1 MELVRLLR
9 NQWDRTTAVVTV
21 VAGLLVLTLGWVGAS
36 GTRKVPDQIPYIIS
50 GAVFGL
56 FLLGVGATLW
66 LSADLKDEWR
76 SLQDIRSEHR
86 SGEGA

>member
-9 NQWDRTTAVVTV
+9 NQWDRTTAFVTV
-21 VAGLLVLTLGWVGAS
+21 VAGLVVLTAGWVGAS
-36 GTRKVPDQIPYIIS
+36 GTRKVADQIPYIIS

-66 LSADLKDEWR
+66 LSADLRDEWR
-76 SLQDIRSEHR
+76 SLQEIRAEHR
-86 SGEGA
+86 SGEGT

>member
-9 NQWDRTTAVVTV
+9 NQWDRSTAVLVV
-21 VAGLLVLTLGWVGAS
+21 VAGLIVLAAGWVGAS

-76 SLQDIRSEHR
+76 SLQEIRAEHR
-86 SGEGA
+86 SGEGV

>member
-1 MELVRLLR
+1 MELVKLLR
-9 NQWDRTTAVVTV
+9 NQWDRTSAVLAL
-21 VAGLLVLTLGWVGAS
+21 VAGLVVLTLGWVGAS

-50 GAVFGL
+50 GAILGL

-76 SLQDIRSEHR
+76 SLQEIRAENR
-86 SGEGA
+86 GGEPT

>member
-9 NQWDRTTAVVTV
+9 NQWDRSTAVVAV
-21 VAGLLVLTLGWVGAS
+21 VAGLIVLVAGWVGAS

-50 GAVFGL
+50 GAVLGL
-56 FLLGVGATLW
+56 FLLGLGATLW

-76 SLQDIRSEHR
+76 SLQEIRSEHR
-86 SGEGA
+86 SREGA

>member
-9 NQWDRTTAVVTV
+9 NQWDRTTAFVTI
-21 VAGLLVLTLGWVGAS
+21 VAGLVVLAAGWIGAS
-36 GTRKVPDQIPYIIS
+36 GTRKVADQIPYIIS

-66 LSADLKDEWR
+66 LSADLRDEWR
-76 SLQDIRSEHR
+76 SLQEIRAEHR
-86 SGEGA
+86 SGEGT

>member
-21 VAGLLVLTLGWVGAS
+21 VAGLVVLTLGWVGAS
-36 GTRKVPDQIPYIIS
+36 GTRKVPDQIPYVIS
-50 GAVFGL
+50 GAMFGL

-76 SLQDIRSEHR
+76 SLQEIRSEHR
-86 SGEGA
+86 SGEGP